1 MTTDPDE
8 RDTNLSATRPG
19 DELPIPVTRYQALKC
34 AAIITAFT
42 QGQVGWEPHVQ
53 KVAHFLM
60 ASAMEVTHGKYA
72 ISPNSEED
80 WHDLNELPWPQHGGP
95 RPQQ

>member
-1 MTTDPDE
+1 MAIDPDE
-8 RDTNLSATRPG
+8 RDTNLSTTRPG
-19 DELPIPVTRYQALKC
+19 DELPIAINRYQALKC
-34 AAIITAFT
+34 AAIISAFT

-60 ASAMEVTHGKYA
+60 ASAMEATHGKGA
-72 ISPNSEED
+72 IAPNSEED
-80 WHDLNELPWPQHGGP
+80 WHDLDELPWPPHGGP